1 MQAWKII
8 KIEHVRIK
16 LNLYRMIYNDS
27 GAQVFTVNTTHDN
40 PSTMILPEL
49 N

>member
-1 MQAWKII
+1 
-8 KIEHVRIK
+8 
-16 LNLYRMIYNDS
+16 MIYNDS